1 MKGRYGWA
9 LVLLVVASWDLAAA
23 LTNGEP
29 LTYTFRRAVTQT
41 AWRWPILVLV
51 VVLMVHLFLPDQ
63 LTKYDPL
70 DRLYQRID
78 PVNQPK
84 KPPSVPPSPPG
95 PNGSQP
101 TPR

>member
-1 MKGRYGWA
+1 VKGRYGWI
-9 LVLLVVASWDLAAA
+9 LVLLVIASWDLVAA
-23 LTNGEP
+23 LTNGET

-41 AWRWPILVLV
+41 AWRWPILVLITLIV
-51 VVLMVHLFLPDQ
+51 VHLFLPEH

-78 PVNQPK
+78 PVNQPRK
-84 KPPSVPPSPPG
+84 APLQRPG
-95 PNGSQP
+95 DSH